1 MRNYYNFE
9 KQCQEALD
17 NKEISRRD
25 KFVLTKIAKAIA
37 EKDSYIKMELN
48 PHYFMTTHQI
58 KCSCVGVENYQSKI
72 KKALEEEYFL
82 YGNFSDGWGE
92 CSISIDAEHIPQ
104 STSKI
109 LSDYTD
115 KKLNQKIG
123 EKRKKSCQF
132 ANQIDMIVSL
142 VEKGKYEKADGII
155 QFLITHINQDK
166 LLSEEDMLDD
176 LRTVIN
182 GISEDE
188 NGYIQYSDDVEKIA
202 NKYNVSKETIK
213 SVLEIKIRCFD
224 VNYLCNNR
232 FFDIMTDDYEIIER
246 KLANESY
253 DDVEKSKL
261 LYEIDLSNL

>member
-1 MRNYYNFE
+1 MIHYHNFE
-9 KQCQEALD
+9 KQCQEALE
-17 NKEISRRD
+17 NNQISKRD

-48 PHYFMTTHQI
+48 PHYYMTTHQI

-115 KKLNQKIG
+115 KKFNQKIG

-132 ANQIDMIVSL
+132 AQHIDMIVSL
-142 VEKGKYEKADGII
+142 VEKGKYEKADGIM
-155 QFLITHINQDK
+155 QFLITHINKDK

-182 GISEDE
+182 GTSEE
-188 NGYIQYSDDVEKIA
+188 NGYIKYSDDVEKIA
-202 NKYNVSKETIK
+202 NKYNVSKEAIK
-213 SVLEIKIRCFD
+213 GVLEVKIRCFD
-224 VNYLCNNR
+224 TSYLCNGR
-232 FFDIMTDDYEIIER
+232 FFDMMTDDYEIIER
-246 KLANESY
+246 KLANEPY
-253 DDVEKSKL
+253 DDVEESKL

>member
-1 MRNYYNFE
+1 MINYHNFE
-9 KQCQEALD
+9 KQCQEALE
-17 NKEISRRD
+17 NKQISKRD

-37 EKDSYIKMELN
+37 EKDSYIRMELN
-48 PHYFMTTHQI
+48 PYYFMTTHQI
-58 KCSCVGVENYQSKI
+58 KCSCVGVKNYQSKI

-115 KKLNQKIG
+115 KKFNQKIG

-132 ANQIDMIVSL
+132 AQHIDMIVSL
-142 VEKGKYEKADGII
+142 VEKGKYEKADGIM
-155 QFLITHINQDK
+155 QFLITHTNKDK

-182 GISEDE
+182 GTSEE
-188 NGYIQYSDDVEKIA
+188 NGYIKYSDDVEKIA
-202 NKYNVSKETIK
+202 NKYNVSKEAIK
-213 SVLEIKIRCFD
+213 GVLEVKIRCFD
-224 VNYLCNNR
+224 TSYLCNGR
-232 FFDIMTDDYEIIER
+232 FFDMMTDDKEIIKR
-246 KLANESY
+246 KLANQPY
-253 DDVEKSKL
+253 DDVEESKL